1 MVDVVTDAGTDTD
14 RAQSFVVFR
23 LGGEGYAIEVMRVQ
37 EVLDMQ
43 WLTEVPGGPKF
54 LLGVINLRGHVVP
67 VYDLRLPFGLPKDAK
82 QTRAPCVLIVESNVG
97 HDPQITGLLVDRV
110 SDVLEFSPEE
120 VQPAP
125 QLGLGK
131 ASPFV
136 RGLIRHQDA
145 FLLVLDVDRIFSTL
159 GSLNGEGV

>member
-82 QTRAPCVLIVESNVG
+82 LTRAPCVLIVESNVG
-97 HDPQITGLLVDRV
+97 HGQITGLLVDRV